1 MQMKSN
7 DRRMPKRKTKKRNK
21 NKSIKTTR
29 QSVMFSPQQSEILS
43 KDVAKLKTLDMF
55 EPWIKR
61 DELDVRNFFE

>member
-7 DRRMPKRKTKKRNK
+7 DRRMPKRNK
-21 NKSIKTTR
+21 NKSIKTIR
-29 QSVMFSPQQSEILS
+29 QSVVFSPQQSE
-43 KDVAKLKTLDMF
+43 KDVAKLKTLYMF